1 MASTAHVG
9 IHSHVQAKVAMKR
22 NDTVEKAVL
31 QWIFDSIGEPLP
43 SGTFEE
49 VLHDGVALCKLI
61 NALKPGSVSKVAVG
75 AEKFHL
81 MENINKFL
89 KAAQEYG
96 VPHDKL
102 FRTIDLFEKKNIPE
116 VTGALI
122 ELARHVQ
129 KDANWKGPQLEK
141 WVISQA

>member
-1 MASTAHVG
+1 MTSTAHVG

-22 NDTVEKAVL
+22 NETIEKAVL
-31 QWIFDSIGEPLP
+31 QWIFDCIGEQLP
-43 SGTFEE
+43 SGSFEE
-49 VLHDGVALCKLI
+49 ILHDGVALCKLI
-61 NALKPGSVSKVAVG
+61 NTLKPGAVSKVAVG

-89 KAAQEYG
+89 KAAQDYG

-116 VTGALI
+116 VTGGIIA
-122 ELARHVQ
+122 LARQVQ
-129 KDANWKGPQLEK
+129 QDANWKGAQLEK
-141 WVISQA
+141 WVMSQA